1 MLVSCSVVAYCLSL
15 IVVYCRLAVRV
26 VVFVVLVFEDVS
38 EWYVSW
44 RVVLYGMLFGI
55 A

>member
-1 MLVSCSVVAYCLSL
+1 VFCSVVANCWSWV
-15 IVVYCRLAVRV
+15 VVYCRLAESV

-38 EWYVSW
+38 EWYVAW
-44 RVVLYGMLFGI
+44 RFEL